1 MRAFTELFAILF
13 IGLSLGGA
21 LAWVSI
27 QNNHGFGALSV
38 GQWTAWPKAGS
49 IGADPY
55 SKAKVAA
62 DGDVPLGAAE
72 GLTFH
77 ARTDNREEALLRQC
91 RYVIRGKTPQA
102 RLWTLTAQDENDQLI
117 INDDGR
123 PSSLVSRNL
132 LRNPNGVFE
141 IHVGSAITSENWLE
155 MTGTGPFMLLLRL
168 YDSPVTSTGEIDSTE
183 MPVIIREACPS

>member
-27 QNNHGFGALSV
+27 QSNHGFGALSA

-49 IGADPY
+49 VSADPY

-72 GLTFH
+72 GLTFQ
-77 ARTDNREEALLRQC
+77 ARTDRQGERLLRQC
-91 RYVIRGKTPQA
+91 QYMITGKTPRA
-102 RLWTLTAQDENDQLI
+102 RLWTLTAQAENDRVI
-117 INDDGR
+117 FNADGR
-123 PSSLVSRNL
+123 PASLVSRSL
-132 LRNPNGVFE
+132 LRRQDGSFQLQTGPNF
-141 IHVGSAITSENWLE
+141 APQNWLE
-155 MTGTGPFMLLLRL
+155 VTGSGPYVLLLRL
-168 YDSPVTSTGEIDSTE
+168 YDSPVTSTGEIEGSE
-183 MPVIIREACPS
+183 MPEITRRECPS